1 MWIHQEETK
10 RISYI
15 DQLEIQISDG
25 GYVEVGP
32 EWYGIRECSPF
43 SRLYYINGGKAW
55 AQSGDETLEF
65 TEGHMALIPLWHPYP
80 HGCVESF
87 QHLYFHFNLTKAG
100 GLDLFSSLKQ
110 ILILPMDKQAIAHMI
125 QLYNSRNPADALTL
139 TSFLLRDINTFIS
152 LGVSTGAMTYAYSE
166 TTEKVVRLNAETL
179 QAEAEFSCAALDV
192 HGKRVLLVE
201 DNELNREISH
211 ELLTS
216 EGFEVEEADDGDVAI
231 EKVKNSAPGY
241 FDLVLMDVQMP
252 RMNGYDAARAI
263 RALDDKSLAQIPI
276 IAVTANAFEE
286 DRRAAIS
293 AGMNGHI
300 AKPIDVRA
308 LRTQLANFV

>member
-25 GYVEVGP
+25 GYDEVGP
-32 EWYGIRECSPF
+32 EWYGTRECSPF

-55 AQSGDETLEF
+55 AQSGDETLKF

-166 TTEKVVRLNAETL
+166 TTEKVVRLIQERLSA
-179 QAEAEFSCAALDV
+179 Q
-192 HGKRVLLVE
+192 
-201 DNELNREISH
+201 
-211 ELLTS
+211 LT
-216 EGFEVEEADDGDVAI
+216 V
-231 EKVKNSAPGY
+231 N
-241 FDLVLMDVQMP
+241 
-252 RMNGYDAARAI
+252 
-263 RALDDKSLAQIPI
+263 
-276 IAVTANAFEE
+276 
-286 DRRAAIS
+286 
-293 AGMNGHI
+293 
-300 AKPIDVRA
+300 
-308 LRTQLANFV
+308 QLAKELSLSPSTLTKKFRAEVGSPLGTYIDTMLFRKCMHLLLSTDLPIGKIAEELEFCDQFYFSRFFKQHYGETPTTYRKRLRQG

>member
-25 GYVEVGP
+25 GYDEVGP

-166 TTEKVVRLNAETL
+166 TTEKVVRLIQERLSA
-179 QAEAEFSCAALDV
+179 Q
-192 HGKRVLLVE
+192 
-201 DNELNREISH
+201 
-211 ELLTS
+211 LT
-216 EGFEVEEADDGDVAI
+216 V
-231 EKVKNSAPGY
+231 N
-241 FDLVLMDVQMP
+241 
-252 RMNGYDAARAI
+252 
-263 RALDDKSLAQIPI
+263 
-276 IAVTANAFEE
+276 
-286 DRRAAIS
+286 
-293 AGMNGHI
+293 
-300 AKPIDVRA
+300 
-308 LRTQLANFV
+308 QLAKELSLSPSTLTKKFRAEVGSPLGTYIDTMLFRKCMHLLLSTDLPIGKIAEELEFCDQFYFSRFFKQHYGETPTTYRKRLRQGSSPAPTSARRSRAGC

>member
-166 TTEKVVRLNAETL
+166 TTEKVVRLIQERLSA
-179 QAEAEFSCAALDV
+179 Q
-192 HGKRVLLVE
+192 
-201 DNELNREISH
+201 
-211 ELLTS
+211 LT
-216 EGFEVEEADDGDVAI
+216 V
-231 EKVKNSAPGY
+231 N
-241 FDLVLMDVQMP
+241 
-252 RMNGYDAARAI
+252 
-263 RALDDKSLAQIPI
+263 
-276 IAVTANAFEE
+276 
-286 DRRAAIS
+286 
-293 AGMNGHI
+293 
-300 AKPIDVRA
+300 
-308 LRTQLANFV
+308 QLAKELSLSPSTLTKKFRAEVGSPLGTYIDTMLFRKCMHLLLSTDLPIGKIAEELEFCDQFYFSRFFFNSCFFSLIIFLLDSGPDHFQSNKVFPFHFLESHINIFFSVFESWNHNML

>member
-166 TTEKVVRLNAETL
+166 TTEKVVRLIQERLSA
-179 QAEAEFSCAALDV
+179 Q
-192 HGKRVLLVE
+192 
-201 DNELNREISH
+201 
-211 ELLTS
+211 LT
-216 EGFEVEEADDGDVAI
+216 V
-231 EKVKNSAPGY
+231 N
-241 FDLVLMDVQMP
+241 
-252 RMNGYDAARAI
+252 
-263 RALDDKSLAQIPI
+263 
-276 IAVTANAFEE
+276 
-286 DRRAAIS
+286 
-293 AGMNGHI
+293 
-300 AKPIDVRA
+300 
-308 LRTQLANFV
+308 QLAKELSLSPSTLTKKFRAEVGSPLGTYIDTMLFRKCMHLLLSTDLPIGKIAEELEFCDQFYFSRFFKQHYGETPTAYRKRLRQG

>member
-10 RISYI
+10 RITFI
-15 DQLEIQISDG
+15 DELEIQISDG

-32 EWYGIRECSPF
+32 EWCGTRECSPF

-152 LGVSTGAMTYAYSE
+152 LGVSTGAMT
-166 TTEKVVRLNAETL
+166 
-179 QAEAEFSCAALDV
+179 
-192 HGKRVLLVE
+192 
-201 DNELNREISH
+201 
-211 ELLTS
+211 
-216 EGFEVEEADDGDVAI
+216 
-231 EKVKNSAPGY
+231 
-241 FDLVLMDVQMP
+241 
-252 RMNGYDAARAI
+252 
-263 RALDDKSLAQIPI
+263 
-276 IAVTANAFEE
+276 
-286 DRRAAIS
+286 
-293 AGMNGHI
+293 
-300 AKPIDVRA
+300 
-308 LRTQLANFV
+308 